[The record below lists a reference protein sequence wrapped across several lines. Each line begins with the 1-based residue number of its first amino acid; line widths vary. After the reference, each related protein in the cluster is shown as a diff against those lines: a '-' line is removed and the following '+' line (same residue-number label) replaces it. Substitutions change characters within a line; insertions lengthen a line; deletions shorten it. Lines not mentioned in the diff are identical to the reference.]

1 MSKFEKRET
10 SVNEHGH
17 ENVEKSLGKVLR
29 QIDDC
34 LSKLSDRDQ
43 MDFLASLRVQ
53 AKGRLDEIEK
63 VQLEMAIAEWAGRVN
78 HDQ

>member
-1 MSKFEKRET
+1 MDKFERRET
-10 SVNEHGH
+10 SMDEDGH
-17 ENVEKSLGKVLR
+17 DDVEKSLGKILR

-34 LSKLSDRDQ
+34 LNKLSNRDQ
-43 MDFLASLRVQ
+43 VDFLASLRVQ

-63 VQLEMAIAEWAGRVN
+63 AQLEMAIAEWAGRAN